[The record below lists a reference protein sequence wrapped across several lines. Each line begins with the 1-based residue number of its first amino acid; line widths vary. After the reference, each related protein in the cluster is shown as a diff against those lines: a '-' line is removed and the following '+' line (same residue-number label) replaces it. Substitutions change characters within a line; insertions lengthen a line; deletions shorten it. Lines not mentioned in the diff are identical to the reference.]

1 MSLSKEQ
8 IEKIKSYESQITTIE
23 DFAEAVRKT
32 VTQYLGYTG
41 NKGFI
46 NMIRE
51 IFQNSADVMKYGQHL
66 VKRIKNSWLKIM
78 AVVFHMIL

>member
-51 IFQNSADVMKYGQHL
+51 IFQNSADGQHL

>member
-51 IFQNSADVMKYGQHL
+51 IFQNSADELMKDEDR
-66 VKRIKNSWLKIM
+66 KS
-78 AVVFHMIL
+78 VV

>member
-32 VTQYLGYTG
+32 VTQYLGYTYE
-41 NKGFI
+41 
-46 NMIRE
+46 R
-51 IFQNSADVMKYGQHL
+51 
-66 VKRIKNSWLKIM
+66 
-78 AVVFHMIL
+78 

>member
-1 MSLSKEQ
+1 MAYTKEQ
-8 IEKIKSYESQITTIE
+8 IEKIKSYNKQIRTIE
-23 DFAEAVRKT
+23 NFAEAVRKT

-51 IFQNSADVMKYGQHL
+51 IFQNSADELMKDDSPCTEIH
-66 VKRIKNSWLKIM
+66 VAST
-78 AVVFHMIL
+78 